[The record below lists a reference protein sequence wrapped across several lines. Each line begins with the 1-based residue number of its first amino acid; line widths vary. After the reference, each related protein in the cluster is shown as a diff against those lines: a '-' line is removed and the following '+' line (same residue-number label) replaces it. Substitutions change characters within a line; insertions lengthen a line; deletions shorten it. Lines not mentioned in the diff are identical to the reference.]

1 MRYWP
6 TKTWLATLSV
16 ALAALALATPA
27 AAERVIASVSNHR
40 VQVSSSFTG
49 EELVL
54 FGSIEHTP
62 NDPERRG
69 GYDLIAT
76 VSGPRQ
82 NLETFRRDRVLG
94 IWVNVD
100 SRVFDNVP
108 AYLAVLANR
117 PLDMITN
124 AEALRRLQLGLAN
137 VVLLQRAAVTIADSS
152 LDDPF
157 RLNFLKLRQKQQLYR
172 EATNGITFLTPTLY
186 RATIPLPAESPTG
199 DYEVDVRLFADGAP
213 IARTT
218 SAFEVYKTGIEQVVT
233 SAARDHSFV
242 YGLTTAMMALLTGWL
257 ASIVFRRD

>member
-1 MRYWP
+1 MR
-6 TKTWLATLSV
+6 SR
-16 ALAALALATPA
+16 LAALGSALVALFALASATPA
-27 AAERVIASVSNHR
+27 AAERLVASVSNHR

-62 NDPERRG
+62 NDPQRRG

-124 AEALRRLQLGLAN
+124 AEMLRRLQLGLSN
-137 VVLLQRAAVTIADSS
+137 VVLLQRAAI
-152 LDDPF
+152 
-157 RLNFLKLRQKQQLYR
+157 
-172 EATNGITFLTPTLY
+172 
-186 RATIPLPAESPTG
+186 
-199 DYEVDVRLFADGAP
+199 
-213 IARTT
+213 
-218 SAFEVYKTGIEQVVT
+218 
-233 SAARDHSFV
+233 
-242 YGLTTAMMALLTGWL
+242 
-257 ASIVFRRD
+257 

>member
-1 MRYWP
+1 MKAR
-6 TKTWLATLSV
+6 LATLGVALV
-16 ALAALALATPA
+16 ALAMLAHATPA
-27 AAERVIASVSNHR
+27 AAERLVASVSNHR

-54 FGSIEHTP
+54 FGSIERTP
-62 NDPERRG
+62 NDPQRNG

-76 VSGPRQ
+76 VTGPRQ

-117 PLDMITN
+117 PLEMITN
-124 AEALRRLQLGLAN
+124 AETLRRLQLGLAN
-137 VVLLQRAAVTIADSS
+137 VGLLQRAAVTIADSS
-152 LDDPF
+152 PDDPF
-157 RLNFLKLRQKQQLYR
+157 RLAFLKLRQKQQLYR

-199 DYEVDVRLFADGAP
+199 DYEVEVRLFADGAP
-213 IARTT
+213 ITRTT

>member
-1 MRYWP
+1 M
-6 TKTWLATLSV
+6 KTWLMKTWPARPWLT
-16 ALAALALATPA
+16 ALAFALGALASASPA
-27 AAERVIASVSNHR
+27 AAERLIASVSNHR

-54 FGSIEHTP
+54 FGSIERTP
-62 NDPERRG
+62 NDPQRSG

-124 AEALRRLQLGLAN
+124 AETLRRLQLGLAN

-157 RLNFLKLRQKQQLYR
+157 RLAFLKLRQKQQLYR
-172 EATNGITFLTPTLY
+172 E
-186 RATIPLPAESPTG
+186 E
-199 DYEVDVRLFADGAP
+199 
-213 IARTT
+213 
-218 SAFEVYKTGIEQVVT
+218 
-233 SAARDHSFV
+233 
-242 YGLTTAMMALLTGWL
+242 
-257 ASIVFRRD
+257 

>member
-1 MRYWP
+1 MKAWP
-6 TKTWLATLSV
+6 MKAWLMKARLA
-16 ALAALALATPA
+16 ALGLALVALALARPA
-27 AAERVIASVSNHR
+27 AAERLVASVSNHR

-54 FGSIEHTP
+54 FGSIERTP
-62 NDPERRG
+62 NDPQRRG

-117 PLDMITN
+117 PLDMIAN
-124 AEALRRLQLGLAN
+124 AETLRRQQLGLAN
-137 VVLLQRAAVTIADSS
+137 VILLQRAAVTIADSS

-157 RLNFLKLRQKQQLYR
+157 RLAFLKLRQTQRLYQ
-172 EATNGITFLTPTLY
+172 EASNGITFLTPTLY
-186 RATIPLPAESPTG
+186 RATIPLPAESPVCNY
-199 DYEVDVRLFADGAP
+199 DVEVRLFADSTP
-213 IARTT
+213 IARTN
-218 SAFEVYKTGIEQVVT
+218 SAFE
-233 SAARDHSFV
+233 
-242 YGLTTAMMALLTGWL
+242 
-257 ASIVFRRD
+257 